1 MSETLAA
8 LKRIVGVIK
17 GDPAISDRLTDD
29 ADLIGEVGLDSI
41 EMLRFMLEIEAS
53 LAVDIDFDKL
63 DFAYLHSL
71 RALADLLDGMRRVP
85 ASQAG

>member
-1 MSETLAA
+1 MSETLAT
-8 LKRIVGVIK
+8 LKRVVGVIK
-17 GDPAISDRLTDD
+17 GDPALTDRLADD

-63 DFAYLHSL
+63 DFAYLRSL

-85 ASQAG
+85 GGKAG